1 MLMLLY
7 ISPFAFL
14 LFICQVVIKMWRR
27 MMVMPAWPL
36 AMENGNGCRMGM
48 MATAPCD
55 GDRSGQHR
63 IAGAVEKK

>member
-1 MLMLLY
+1 
-7 ISPFAFL
+7 
-14 LFICQVVIKMWRR
+14 

-36 AMENGNGCRMGM
+36 AMENGNGWM
-48 MATAPCD
+48 MEMAPCD

>member
-36 AMENGNGCRMGM
+36 AMENGNGWM
-48 MATAPCD
+48 MEMAPCD